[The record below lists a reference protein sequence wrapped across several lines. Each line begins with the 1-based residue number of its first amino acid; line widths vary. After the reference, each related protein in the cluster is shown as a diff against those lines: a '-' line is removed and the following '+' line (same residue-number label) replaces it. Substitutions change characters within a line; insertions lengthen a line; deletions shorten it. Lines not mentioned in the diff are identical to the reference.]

1 MRKTLRLAKR
11 LRVSKQKP
19 HCIVLF
25 LVSFLHDKTPNR
37 WKNQVRCNF
46 VPVWKNMSLL
56 TIKQVCFHL
65 VVVLYWSTEVK
76 QANWSRAPSH
86 AFLNLRHNSEHVD
99 HVISGTGR
107 PQENSIFRS
116 LKTHSKIA
124 FYPDRKIFSPRL
136 IARNVGSDGKIKIL
150 TIWAL

>member
-1 MRKTLRLAKR
+1 MNFSACALALKLERLENVVIDYKTDLL
-11 LRVSKQKP
+11 SFGGSF
-19 HCIVLF
+19 VL
-25 LVSFLHDKTPNR
+25 VHRGKT
-37 WKNQVRCNF
+37 
-46 VPVWKNMSLL
+46 SEL
-56 TIKQVCFHL
+56 
-65 VVVLYWSTEVK
+65 
-76 QANWSRAPSH
+76 SRAPSH

-116 LKTHSKIA
+116 LKTHSKIT
-124 FYPDRKIFSPRL
+124 FYPNRKFFPPRL